1 MHDIYC
7 SPKSY
12 KLKLFGKLLFNMVL
26 EPCLVGGHMF
36 EAHHHM
42 LIDLIESNLSSLHI
56 SPKIEATSEGGC

>member
-1 MHDIYC
+1 
-7 SPKSY
+7 
-12 KLKLFGKLLFNMVL
+12 
-26 EPCLVGGHMF
+26 MF